1 MEDRPTPEFVVPAGP
16 GAWLVRIWAQPG
28 ARKSEP
34 AGLYQGRLK
43 LRLAAPAVDNKANE
57 ALAGWL
63 AERLGLKS
71 RQVTLVS
78 GHASRGKTV
87 RIECD
92 DPPDWDRMTSADRS
106 Q

>member
-1 MEDRPTPEFVVPAGP
+1 MENERAPEFVVPAGP

-63 AERLGLKS
+63 AGRLGLKA

-87 RIECD
+87 RIECGAQ
-92 DPPDWDRMTSADRS
+92 PDWDKVARADSS